1 MSLFSR
7 FACLLLALAG
17 TLLLV
22 AGCEN
27 TIDPLRQDAGY
38 SIYGTLSMNDA
49 MHVVRVRDLST
60 PFTAEATESLDVTVT
75 LNDDATGERIPMR
88 DSVVAFD
95 GVFTHNF
102 RARASLDHDAQY
114 SVVVE
119 DPEGVRTTVR
129 TRTPP
134 VTQVRSQPDS
144 ADCLRFFTVTFAP
157 VQSRSLIGIDVGYVY
172 NGRRTWLDVTPSEY
186 DLNGTVATFQFSPE
200 ETLAET
206 IPSQDDLSTVQR
218 LEPRCRALDDNRIF
232 IAYTRFGEAGR
243 SSGDPYD
250 PSQSRIVENG
260 LGSLGVL
267 FRDTTFV
274 KVDTV
279 NAIRIF

>member
-22 AGCEN
+22 MGCEN

-49 MHVVRVRDLST
+49 VHVVRVRDLST
-60 PFTAEATESLDVTVT
+60 PFTAEATEDLDVTVT
-75 LNDDATGERIPMR
+75 LNNNATGERIPMR

-119 DPEGVRTTVR
+119 DPEGTRTTVR

-144 ADCLRFFTVTFAP
+144 ANCLGFFTVTFAP
-157 VQSRSLIGIDVGYVY
+157 VQSKSLMDIDVGYVY
-172 NGRRTWLDVTPSEY
+172 NGRRTWIDITPSEY
-186 DLNGTVATFQFSPE
+186 DLNGGVARFLF
-200 ETLAET
+200 LAEDVLSET
-206 IPSQDDLSTVQR
+206 VPSQDNPATVQF

-232 IAYTRFGEAGR
+232 IAYTRFGRAGR
-243 SSGDPYD
+243 TTGDPYD
-250 PSQSRIVENG
+250 PSQSGIVENG

-279 NAIRIF
+279 NAIRVF